1 MIFSDL
7 FQGARTL
14 RKSKGSLQEWPGMAW
29 SWIKVT
35 KSARPLEVSGS
46 VAAHAIIAV
55 WAAFLPLVQPAKAT
69 ALARISW
76 LSGILCES
84 WFQFGLTLKSCA
96 EVVLGVYMCLINFAF
111 RGLYHSR
118 RLPRT
123 MTSHQKLLD
132 LNRAQKS
139 TTCHGKIIREN

>member
-1 MIFSDL
+1 
-7 FQGARTL
+7 
-14 RKSKGSLQEWPGMAW
+14 MAW

-55 WAAFLPLVQPAKAT
+55 WAAFLPLVQPAKPT
-69 ALARISW
+69 GRTDLMALGRSANHGSS
-76 LSGILCES
+76 LGH
-84 WFQFGLTLKSCA
+84 TLKSCA
-96 EVVLGVYMCLINFAF
+96 EVVLGVYMCVINFAF

-123 MTSHQKLLD
+123 RTPHRKLLD
-132 LNRAQKS
+132 LNQKCMY
-139 TTCHGKIIREN
+139 T